1 MELKSATIEEI
12 KEMKGKNALVIISNG
27 QMKVAELPQYGTV
40 TLNVKDGKVTNGG
53 CNIGFKF

>member
-1 MELKSATIEEI
+1 MELKSTTTEEI
-12 KEMKGKNALVIISNG
+12 VELQGKNAIVIISNG

-53 CNIGFKF
+53 CNTGFKF

>member
-1 MELKSATIEEI
+1 MELKPTTMQEIEELQ
-12 KEMKGKNALVIISNG
+12 GKNAIVIISNG

-53 CNIGFKF
+53 CNTGFKF

>member
-1 MELKSATIEEI
+1 MQEIEELQ
-12 KEMKGKNALVIISNG
+12 GKNAIVIISNG

-53 CNIGFKF
+53 CNTGFKF

>member
-1 MELKSATIEEI
+1 MELKSTTMQEIEGLQ
-12 KEMKGKNALVIISNG
+12 GKNAIVIISNG

-53 CNIGFKF
+53 CNTGFKF

>member
-1 MELKSATIEEI
+1 MELKSTTMQEI
-12 KEMKGKNALVIISNG
+12 KELQGKNAIVIISNG

-53 CNIGFKF
+53 CNTGFKF